1 MVTPTRPAAPRPD
14 VAPHIHGGDTTVTLM
29 AQVLLATLPGLLAL
43 TLFFGW
49 GTLINIVLAATA
61 AMLCEAG
68 VTRLRGISPG
78 LRWGRGGPAGPR
90 LPWGDGSTLV
100 TAVLLG
106 LALPPLAPWWLPVLG
121 TAFAVIV
128 AKHLYGGLGQN
139 PFNPAMAGYAMLLVS
154 FPLLMS
160 RWPLPLPVLADGVL
174 APGPIQSLH
183 RVLLPGAAVFD
194 GLTGATP
201 LEAFRHHSGLLV
213 AQLYAEHPLYR
224 AGHWA
229 GVGWEWVNVGFLAGG
244 IWLLYR
250 RIISWHAPVAML
262 ITLSLLALLFY
273 DGGSSVSKGS
283 PLFHL
288 FSGATMLGAF
298 FIVTDPATCAGSRT
312 GRLLCGAL
320 TGALVFLLRTR
331 GHYPDGVAFAVLLM
345 NCAAPLIDHYTLPR
359 GFGGPRRR
367 RNSDAESGQRP
378 DPQP

>member
-1 MVTPTRPAAPRPD
+1 MVTPTGPVPPTAD
-14 VAPHIHGGDTTVTLM
+14 VAPHIRAGDSSAEVM
-29 AQVLLATLPGLLAL
+29 AQVLLATLPGLVAL

-49 GTLINIVLAATA
+49 GTLINIALAATA
-61 AMLCEAG
+61 AVLCEAG
-68 VTRLRGISPG
+68 ITRLRGMPPG
-78 LRWGRGGPAGPR
+78 LRWGRGGPACPR

-106 LALPPLAPWWLPVLG
+106 VALPPLAPWWLPALG
-121 TAFAVIV
+121 SGFAIVV

-139 PFNPAMAGYAMLLVS
+139 LFNPAMAGYAMLLVS

-160 RWPLPLPVLADGVL
+160 RWPLPMPVLADGVM
-174 APGPIQSLH
+174 APGPIQSLSM
-183 RVLLPGAAVFD
+183 VLLPAAPALD

-201 LEAFRHHSGLLV
+201 LEVFRHHSGLLV
-213 AQLYAEHPLYR
+213 AQLYAEHPLFR
-224 AGHWA
+224 AGRWA

-244 IWLLYR
+244 AWLLYR

-262 ITLSLLALLFY
+262 MTLCLLALLFY

-298 FIVTDPATCAGSRT
+298 FIVTDPATCAGSRA

-320 TGALVFLLRTR
+320 TGALVFLLRSR

-345 NCAAPLIDHYTLPR
+345 NCAAPLIDHYTVPR
-359 GFGGPRRR
+359 GFGWPRRQR
-367 RNSDAESGQRP
+367 KSDAEAGQRP

>member
-1 MVTPTRPAAPRPD
+1 MVTPTGPAIPTGD
-14 VAPHIHGGDTTVTLM
+14 VAPHIRAGHTTVGVM
-29 AQVLLATLPGLLAL
+29 AQVLLATLPGLVAL

-49 GTLINIVLAATA
+49 GTLINIALAATA

-68 VTRLRGISPG
+68 ITQLRGMPPG
-78 LRWGRGGPAGPR
+78 
-90 LPWGDGSTLV
+90 LPWGDGSALV

-121 TAFAVIV
+121 SGFAIVI

-139 PFNPAMAGYAMLLVS
+139 LFNPAMAGYAMLLVS

-160 RWPLPLPVLADGVL
+160 RWPLPMPVLADGVL
-174 APGPIQSLH
+174 APGLIQSLSM
-183 RVLLPGAAVFD
+183 VLLPGAPELD

-213 AQLYAEHPLYR
+213 AQFYAEQPLFR

-244 IWLLYR
+244 VWLLYR
-250 RIISWHAPVAML
+250 RIVSWHAPVAML
-262 ITLSLLALLFY
+262 MTLSLLALLCY

-283 PLFHL
+283 PIFHL

-298 FIVTDPATCAGSRT
+298 FIVTDPATCAGSRA

-345 NCAAPLIDHYTLPR
+345 NCAAPLIDHYTVPR
-359 GFGGPRRR
+359 GFGGPRHR
-367 RNSDAESGQRP
+367 RNSDAEVGQRP
-378 DPQP
+378 DLQQ